1 MGEGIGR
8 NQQEQAMIKVLVIE
22 DHHLML
28 KAIVDQLEPQHDIK
42 IVGTSNRGS
51 QVHQLVLTTAPDVV
65 ILDLGMSTEIFEP
78 ISAVREL
85 RRNHP
90 NVQVLVLT
98 GYDDELYVR
107 EITKAGARG
116 YLLKSDDFSLNL
128 PQAVRAVYR
137 GDPHYSPA
145 VVDKLLFGENNQH
158 DFTEQELA
166 AVRLLA
172 KGLVNERIGE
182 AMGVSER
189 RVRNILTGVYAKMG
203 IQEEAG
209 VNPRVAAVIKAR
221 EMGLLPGE

>member
-1 MGEGIGR
+1 
-8 NQQEQAMIKVLVIE
+8 
-22 DHHLML
+22 ML

-51 QVHQLVLTTAPDVV
+51 QVHQLVRTTAPDVV
-65 ILDLGMSTEIFEP
+65 ILDLGMSNEIFEP

-128 PQAVRAVYR
+128 PRAVRAVYR
-137 GDPHYSPA
+137 GDRHYSPA
-145 VVDKLLFGENNQH
+145 VVDKLLSGGESQH

-166 AVRLLA
+166 AIRLLA
-172 KGLVNERIGE
+172 KGLMNERIGE
-182 AMGVSER
+182 AIGVSER
-189 RVRNILTGVYAKMG
+189 RVRNILTAVYAKMG
-203 IQEEAG
+203 IQEEVG
-209 VNPRVAAVIKAR
+209 INPRVAAVIKAR